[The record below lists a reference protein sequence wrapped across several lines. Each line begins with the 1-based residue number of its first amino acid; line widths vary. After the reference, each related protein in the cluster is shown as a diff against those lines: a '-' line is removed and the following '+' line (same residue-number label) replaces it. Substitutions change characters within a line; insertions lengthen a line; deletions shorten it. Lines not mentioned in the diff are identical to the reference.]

1 MAAPLPPLPTSPPLS
16 TPRCFYLPQL
26 KRSPGLL
33 LSPLTRSRVD
43 SSHHLHRLHLLLN
56 GPLCRQD
63 TLRQPSAKVP
73 WLAFLRALLGRPGSL
88 PLRSPICS

>member
-1 MAAPLPPLPTSPPLS
+1 MAAPLPRLPTSTPLS

-26 KRSPGLL
+26 KRSSWLL

-43 SSHHLHRLHLLLN
+43 SSHRLHRLHLLLN

-63 TLRQPSAKVP
+63 TLQAAKVP